1 MPTSPEA
8 LTQKSIFVP
17 KYQPVEYLRKAGEFV
32 RQTTQVDIRIDR
44 VGSSPDPDGA
54 ILATARQVFETYGVR
69 RANIEDIAARAGVSR
84 STIYRRFPTKDDLFE
99 RVVRREAELFF
110 ATLDQATTGRTPQQA
125 VIEAFALGVRLVQDS
140 PLYSRI
146 VESEPELFGMF
157 SRSDVFPIRQFAD
170 GIAHT
175 LRRCGAVV
183 PEDDL
188 ANIADILLRVA
199 LGIIVFPT
207 DRLDISDSAAVRDY
221 AARYLVPIIGDTGR

>member
-1 MPTSPEA
+1 MRPIM
-8 LTQKSIFVP
+8 KSEMGAEMRVHSRESITD
-17 KYQPVEYLRKAGEFV
+17 L
-32 RQTTQVDIRIDR
+32 DR
-44 VGSSPDPDGA
+44 T
-54 ILATARQVFETYGVR
+54 ILDTARTVFETYGVR
-69 RANIEDIAARAGVSR
+69 RANIEDVAARAGVSR

-99 RVVRREAELFF
+99 HVVRREGELFF
-110 ATLDQATTGRTPQQA
+110 STLDQATTGCNPREA

-175 LRRCGAVV
+175 LRRCGAEMSE
-183 PEDDL
+183 PDL

-207 DRLDISDSAAVRDY
+207 DRLDTSDQAAVRDY
-221 AARYLVPIIGDTGR
+221 AARYLVPIIRA